1 MEAFLA
7 GWPGQTHGTW
17 LESRAARTWAPTTK
31 ATRCLLALLPR
42 TPWATGYHPMILI
55 RLFKTDFLVAWKVNN
70 LFVFTRA
77 HTHYFLLESERLFLL
92 VYYMRMISQP
102 LDGCVCLDQSP
113 LAQTYL
119 SLSILYVALC
129 TCCRADDNIFLFFT
143 LSLCMQASYFQCPQ
157 LCSDA
162 WGFLRLWWKFS
173 YLLSLWQYIDVR
185 LRNQGLLL
193 IAVYGFYYIFIVYI
207 RNPMAS
213 KYVDVFH
220 HNTAYVKRP

>member
-1 MEAFLA
+1 LYLDGNKWYVCSMCIFWNVNWYVNMEAFLA

-31 ATRCLLALLPR
+31 ATRCLLAPLPR

-77 HTHYFLLESERLFLL
+77 LTHYFLLESERLFLV

-119 SLSILYVALC
+119 SLSILCGSHLH
-129 TCCRADDNIFLFFT
+129 
-143 LSLCMQASYFQCPQ
+143 
-157 LCSDA
+157 
-162 WGFLRLWWKFS
+162 
-173 YLLSLWQYIDVR
+173 LLPCWRQ
-185 LRNQGLLL
+185 
-193 IAVYGFYYIFIVYI
+193 YIFIFYSLS
-207 RNPMAS
+207 AC
-213 KYVDVFH
+213 
-220 HNTAYVKRP
+220 KRHIFNAVSFAVMREDSWDFDGNFRTYYRYDNI

>member
-129 TCCRADDNIFLFFT
+129 TCCCADDNRFLFFT
-143 LSLCMQASYFQCPQ
+143 LSLSLHASVIFSMPSALQWCVRILETLMEIFVLIIAMTIYRCTA
-157 LCSDA
+157 SKSRAIVDS
-162 WGFLRLWWKFS
+162 GLW
-173 YLLSLWQYIDVR
+173 
-185 LRNQGLLL
+185 LLL
-193 IAVYGFYYIFIVYI
+193 YIHSIYKKPNGLKI
-207 RNPMAS
+207 CWRIS
-213 KYVDVFH
+213 S
-220 HNTAYVKRP
+220 